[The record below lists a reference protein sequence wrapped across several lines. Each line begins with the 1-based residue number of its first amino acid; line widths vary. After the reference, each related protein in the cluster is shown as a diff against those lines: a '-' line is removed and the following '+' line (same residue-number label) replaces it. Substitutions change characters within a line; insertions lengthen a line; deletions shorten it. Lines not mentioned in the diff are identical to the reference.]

1 MSNGFAVAETE
12 SRLYLQCFPYQLSDE
27 DTLKSVACKKMVTFD
42 LSSSEDTNS
51 ISSANIHLPK
61 CKFLTGL
68 ILCAQCFWQ
77 SDFPF
82 CLPVVSKAVPVCT
95 HLSLKQPD

>member
-1 MSNGFAVAETE
+1 MYLQLQRQKAE
-12 SRLYLQCFPYQLSDE
+12 RFHLQCFPYQLSDE

-51 ISSANIHLPK
+51 ISSVNIHLPK

-68 ILCAQCFWQ
+68 ILRARCFWQ
-77 SDFPF
+77 
-82 CLPVVSKAVPVCT
+82 CLAFHFASQLCLRLFLFV
-95 HLSLKQPD
+95 LI